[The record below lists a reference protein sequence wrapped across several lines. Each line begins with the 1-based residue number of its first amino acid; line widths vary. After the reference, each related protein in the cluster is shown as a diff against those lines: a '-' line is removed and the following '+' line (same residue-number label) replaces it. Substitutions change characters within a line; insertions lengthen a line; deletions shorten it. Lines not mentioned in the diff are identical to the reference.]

1 MQLSALD
8 FMKFFQNCCNFR
20 TFQVCRVKQMTGF
33 YMKYNTGPKSVNK
46 LSKYL
51 EKPLHKKWSFPLRDQ
66 TRSKLRIKS
75 RLLKKSLP

>member
-1 MQLSALD
+1 
-8 FMKFFQNCCNFR
+8 
-20 TFQVCRVKQMTGF
+20 MTGF

-51 EKPLHKKWSFPLRDQ
+51 EKPLNKKWSFPLRDQ